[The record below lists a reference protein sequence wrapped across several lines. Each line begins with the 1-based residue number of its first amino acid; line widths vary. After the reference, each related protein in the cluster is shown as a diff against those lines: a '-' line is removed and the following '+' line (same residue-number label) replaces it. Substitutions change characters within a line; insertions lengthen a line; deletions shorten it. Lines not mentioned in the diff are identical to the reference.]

1 MIKAVIFDMDGVL
14 IDTEKHLVRC
24 WCQAATEA
32 GFPFTKENG
41 LELRSL
47 AAKYAKPLL
56 TEQFGSSF
64 DYEKIRNRRKE
75 LMNQV
80 LKEQGIEK
88 KPGVDTLLNF
98 LRAHGIKTAVAT
110 ATDEERA
117 SRYLKE
123 IGIYDKFDRIVC
135 AIMVPNGKPKPD
147 IYLYACEQIGERPC
161 DCMGVEDSPNGLRAA
176 LDAGLKTVMVPDLTG
191 PDETMK
197 KELFAVAASLDG
209 LIPVVER
216 ENGFAEMN

>member
-24 WCQAATEA
+24 WCEA
-32 GFPFTKENG
+32 GREAGYPFTRENG

-47 AAKYAKPLL
+47 AAKYAEPLL
-56 TEQFGSSF
+56 QERFGSEF
-64 DYEKIRNRRKE
+64 DYEKVRNRRKE

-80 LKEQGIEK
+80 LAEQGTEK
-88 KPGVDTLLNF
+88 KPGVDALLDF
-98 LRAHGIKTAVAT
+98 LRAQGIKTAVAT

-135 AIMVPNGKPKPD
+135 AAMVPNGKPKPD

-176 LDAGLKTVMVPDLTG
+176 LDAGLKTAMVPDLTE
-191 PDETMK
+191 PDETLK
-197 KELFAVAASLDG
+197 KELFAVADSLDS
-209 LIPVVER
+209 LIPVVEQ
-216 ENGFAEMN
+216 ENGC

>member
-24 WCQAATEA
+24 WCQAAR
-32 GFPFTKENG
+32 ENG

-47 AAKYAKPLL
+47 AAKYAGPLL
-56 TEQFGSSF
+56 QERFGKEF
-64 DYEKIRNRRKE
+64 DYEKVRNRRKE

-88 KPGVDTLLNF
+88 KPGVDTLLDF
-98 LRAHGIKTAVAT
+98 LRVHGIKTAVAT

-123 IGIYDKFDRIVC
+123 IGIYDNRT
-135 AIMVPNGKPKPD
+135 
-147 IYLYACEQIGERPC
+147 RP
-161 DCMGVEDSPNGLRAA
+161 
-176 LDAGLKTVMVPDLTG
+176 
-191 PDETMK
+191 
-197 KELFAVAASLDG
+197 
-209 LIPVVER
+209 
-216 ENGFAEMN
+216 

>member
-24 WCQAATEA
+24 WCEA
-32 GFPFTKENG
+32 GREAGYPFTRENG

-47 AAKYAKPLL
+47 AAKYAEPLL
-56 TEQFGSSF
+56 QERFGSEF
-64 DYEKIRNRRKE
+64 DYEKVRNRRKE

-80 LKEQGIEK
+80 LAEQGIEK
-88 KPGVDTLLNF
+88 KPGVDALLDF
-98 LRAHGIKTAVAT
+98 LRAQGIKTAVAT

-135 AIMVPNGKPKPD
+135 AAMVPNGKPKPD

-176 LDAGLKTVMVPDLTG
+176 LDAGLKTAMVPDLTE
-191 PDETMK
+191 PDETLK
-197 KELFAVAASLDG
+197 KELFAVADSLDS
-209 LIPVVER
+209 LIPVVEQ
-216 ENGFAEMN
+216 ENGC

>member
-24 WCQAATEA
+24 WCQAAREA
-32 GFPFTKENG
+32 GFPFTRENG

-47 AAKYAKPLL
+47 AAKYAGPLL
-56 TEQFGSSF
+56 QERFGKEF
-64 DYEKIRNRRKE
+64 DYEKVRNRRKE

-88 KPGVDTLLNF
+88 KPGVDTLLDF

-117 SRYLKE
+117 ARYLKE
-123 IGIYDKFDRIVC
+123 IGIYDKFDHIVC
-135 AIMVPNGKPKPD
+135 ATMVPNGKPKPD
-147 IYLYACEQIGERPC
+147 IYLYACEKIKEKPC
-161 DCMGVEDSPNGLRAA
+161 DCMGVEDSPNGIRAA
-176 LDAGLKTVMVPDLTG
+176 FNAGLKTVMVPDLTE
-191 PDETMK
+191 PNETLK
-197 KELFAVAASLDG
+197 KELFAVAKSLDG
-209 LIPVVER
+209 LIPVIEQ
-216 ENGFAEMN
+216 ENKC